1 VAEPLVPS
9 FFNVSVVGPSL
20 MSEGRGALGLAYDA
34 EWYQQDRLIEPEK
47 RGAANTYLKVLF
59 PTDNKK

>member
-1 VAEPLVPS
+1 
-9 FFNVSVVGPSL
+9 VVGPSL
-20 MSEGRGALGLAYDA
+20 VSEGRGALGLAYDA
-34 EWYQQDRLIEPEK
+34 EWYQQDQLIEPEK